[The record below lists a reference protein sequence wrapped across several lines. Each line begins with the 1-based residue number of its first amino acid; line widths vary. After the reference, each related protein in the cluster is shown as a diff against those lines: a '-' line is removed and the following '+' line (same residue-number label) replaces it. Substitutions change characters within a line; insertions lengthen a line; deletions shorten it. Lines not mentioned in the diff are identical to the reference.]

1 MNIAMQ
7 WNHYLQ
13 VVGEPGPRQDPYPS
27 LMEAE
32 KAVERLRLQGTRVSA
47 IFSRPKQVLTMCRGG
62 QA

>member
-13 VVGEPGPRQDPYPS
+13 VVGEPGIRNEPYPS
-27 LMEAE
+27 LTEAE
-32 KAVERLRLQGTRVSA
+32 KAVERLRLQGVRVSA
-47 IFSRPKQVLTMCRGG
+47 IFSRPKQVLTMTAGG